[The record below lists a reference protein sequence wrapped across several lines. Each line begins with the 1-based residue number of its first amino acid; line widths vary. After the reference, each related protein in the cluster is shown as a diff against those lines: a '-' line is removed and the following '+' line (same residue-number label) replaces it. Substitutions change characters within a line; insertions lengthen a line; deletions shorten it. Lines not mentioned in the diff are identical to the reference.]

1 MAKLTYRLAGLSRL
15 PTGEQQERREE
26 IREVFRAF
34 WKEEPS
40 EKEFL
45 IATSGI
51 VLQPEMLFIMARGE

>member
-15 PTGEQQERREE
+15 PTGEQQE
-26 IREVFRAF
+26 
-34 WKEEPS
+34 
-40 EKEFL
+40 EFL